1 MKTTQKLY
9 IFRLLLEWLLT
20 LVYYRCSAIYI
31 RSNCVDHLIFES
43 HLLLAALLGHNGN
56 TILSSLTESEINDV
70 INKMFYIE
78 GFMLSMAI
86 PTKNYLSIEVI
97 INTLRKLLTS
107 ANQQQIIMYLP
118 SYLYAKIIGYV
129 KTPYTTEIIYR
140 LIVFF
145 LNQNKPQK

>member
-1 MKTTQKLY
+1 
-9 IFRLLLEWLLT
+9 
-20 LVYYRCSAIYI
+20 
-31 RSNCVDHLIFES
+31 
-43 HLLLAALLGHNGN
+43 LLAALLGHNGN